1 MIKITLEQLC
11 SKLPQLRR
19 SGAEDFLLLL
29 SCQPSPHSP
38 MLGTNAAEEERSCHR
53 SRLAHFHLTDVRFS
67 DLIFFV
73 RSTHETGLEDAKFH
87 YKKIMPW
94 RQEAVELFW
103 GALPLWHPWCNLRLL
118 VLRGD
123 RSRLLASQRSPSRSV
138 SHHHVCASPTKWAE
152 VNSVMV

>member
-1 MIKITLEQLC
+1 MTLKMIEITLEQLC

-29 SCQPSPHSP
+29 SHQPSPRSA
-38 MLGTNAAEEERSCHR
+38 MLGTNAAEEEHSCHR

-87 YKKIMPW
+87 CKKNY
-94 RQEAVELFW
+94 
-103 GALPLWHPWCNLRLL
+103 ALKT
-118 VLRGD
+118 RG
-123 RSRLLASQRSPSRSV
+123 S
-138 SHHHVCASPTKWAE
+138 
-152 VNSVMV
+152 